1 MKFSTHT
8 YGAYLRRLGETLS
21 RLMRRGD
28 PRGIASVEYA
38 VIAGIIALA
47 ISASFTTLSDKLEV
61 VLSSLS
67 F

>member
-1 MKFSTHT
+1 MKFLTHT
-8 YGAYLRRLGETLS
+8 SGAYLGRLRTTLS
-21 RLMRRGD
+21 RLLRRGD

-47 ISASFTTLSDKLEV
+47 ISASFTMLNDKLEV

>member
-1 MKFSTHT
+1 MKFSTHAF
-8 YGAYLRRLGETLS
+8 GAFLGRLGTTLS
-21 RLMRRGD
+21 RHIRRGD

-47 ISASFTTLSDKLEV
+47 ISASFASLVDKVEV
-61 VLSSLS
+61 VLGSLS